1 MRQRKREASIFYGT
15 NVTLCSLTLMYFPV
29 QLSDLLHK
37 IEKALP
43 QQDLSSAKWFMDSN
57 VEAISKQLGL
67 GKRGQQLSSA
77 YMHVGMPNMDFIYK
91 LMNYLL

>member
-1 MRQRKREASIFYGT
+1 MRQREVSILYGT
-15 NVTLCSLTLMYFPV
+15 NVTLCSVTLIYFPV

-37 IEKALP
+37 IGKALP
-43 QQDLSSAKWFMDSN
+43 PQDLSSAKWFMDLN

-67 GKRGQQLSSA
+67 EGKERQIAQCLHFGMSS
-77 YMHVGMPNMDFIYK
+77 MDFIYK